1 MITATLSQRWPVLSL
16 VQQMAH
22 IGGEVSRGRHWREKD
37 FALSEAAF
45 ENALELLGCT
55 IADPRWRGRLRE
67 LTRLRELLRDSLKN
81 GSREYA
87 CSFEELDQYFL
98 DFARAARQ

>member
-1 MITATLSQRWPVLSL
+1 
-16 VQQMAH
+16 MAH

-37 FALSEAAF
+37 FALSEMAF

-67 LTRLRELLRDSLKN
+67 IARLREVLCDVWS
-81 GSREYA
+81 GSRAYA
-87 CSFEELDQYFL
+87 CSLEELDQYFL
-98 DFARAARQ
+98 DFARAARQSISAGNEKPPL